1 MCVSG
6 RRLKVLWGKA
16 QTTPSLGVKGQQTLA
31 PVPGLPAG
39 ECPHYSGFD
48 IGALPI
54 TAMFLFVIQ
63 LLIVVLLDIIP
74 LALETFAQPLYSE

>member
-1 MCVSG
+1 MVLVYLLVCVCVCVSG

-39 ECPHYSGFD
+39 ECVLTTVG
-48 IGALPI
+48 
-54 TAMFLFVIQ
+54 
-63 LLIVVLLDIIP
+63 LI
-74 LALETFAQPLYSE
+74 